1 MKIIAGLGNPG
12 PKYEVTRH
20 NIGFLAID
28 RLIDRWSASG
38 PTTKYQGEL
47 YQATYNNQ
55 GKSEKVIL
63 VKPQTFMNLSGRTIA
78 PLYSFYQ
85 CTPADLIVIHDD
97 LDLDPMVLRLKT
109 GGGAGGHNGLKSID
123 ETLGKDNTGY
133 HRIRLGIGHPS
144 RPVVGDDGKPT
155 RNGRIS
161 PADYVLQ
168 CYGDEELKRLDP
180 LLDNVVDVVGMIL
193 QGQIQTAMNKY
204 HHRPKQE

>member
-28 RLIDRWSASG
+28 RLVDRWRASG

-47 YQATYNNQ
+47 YQTSYQ
-55 GKSEKVIL
+55 GEKVIL
-63 VKPQTFMNLSGRTIA
+63 IKPQTFMNLSGRTIA
-78 PLYSFYQ
+78 PLFSFYQ
-85 CTPADLIVIHDD
+85 CTPSDLIVIHDD

-123 ETLGKDNTGY
+123 ESLGKDNNGY
-133 HRIRLGIGHPS
+133 HRIRVGIGHPS
-144 RPVVGDDGKPT
+144 RPVVDAETGKAP
-155 RNGRIS
+155 RNGRMS

-168 CYGDEELKRLDP
+168 CYEDEELKRLDP
-180 LLDNVVDVVGMIL
+180 LLDEIVDVAGMIL

>member
-28 RLIDRWSASG
+28 RLVDCWSASG
-38 PTTKYQGEL
+38 PTSKYQGEL
-47 YQATYNNQ
+47 YQATYK
-55 GKSEKVIL
+55 GEKVIL

-78 PLYSFYQ
+78 PLFSFYQ
-85 CTPADLIVIHDD
+85 CTPSDLIVIHDD

-123 ETLGKDNTGY
+123 ECLGKDNTGY
-133 HRIRLGIGHPS
+133 HRVRLGIGHPS
-144 RPVVGDDGKPT
+144 RPVIESEQGAEKAP

-168 CYGDEELKRLDP
+168 CYGDEELTRLDP
-180 LLDNVVDVVGMIL
+180 LLDDVVDVVGMIL
-193 QGQIQTAMNKY
+193 QGQIKTAMNQY
-204 HHRPKQE
+204 HHRSKQE